1 MWAGATTCAAIV
13 ALAHCVTVTEAF
25 SPSSPAIALSGRST
39 APRSCLSSLRAMSD
53 DETAERMIKSLQ
65 THIKGV
71 VGSEGFS
78 TRTEHKFMGSKR
90 LGKLVNKLSGGGVDD
105 KELERNNK
113 IAFDHLI
120 NEMKGLEGSES
131 FRSQETHDFVSEAE
145 KIAQEFFEKDDSSIV
160 EKIAMDEARILG
172 SKRMYRLVKKAT
184 ETLARPV
191 PRKNHPGE
199 TIQQNFHTK

>member
-1 MWAGATTCAAIV
+1 
-13 ALAHCVTVTEAF
+13 
-25 SPSSPAIALSGRST
+25 
-39 APRSCLSSLRAMSD
+39 MSD

-78 TRTEHKFMGSKR
+78 TVSCSPSCPFRILPLDKSLRLELTRHAPTAVVALITLVRTRQSPEYEIPWMNRSVLFPWLILGAPQRTEHKFMGSKR

-105 KELERNNK
+105 KQLERNNK

-131 FRSQETHDFVSEAE
+131 FRSKETHDFVSEAE
-145 KIAQEFFEKDDSSIV
+145 RIAQ
-160 EKIAMDEARILG
+160 
-172 SKRMYRLVKKAT
+172 
-184 ETLARPV
+184 
-191 PRKNHPGE
+191 GE
-199 TIQQNFHTK
+199 I